1 MNSWLSLFD
10 PTNQDKE
17 AASDDLPSHIEIKDD
32 NGVGHLVNKNQK
44 LPTLGD
50 VVVKNRVMKSYRI
63 KTPW

>member
-32 NGVGHLVNKNQK
+32 NGVGHLVWRIEYEI
-44 LPTLGD
+44 LPG
-50 VVVKNRVMKSYRI
+50 K
-63 KTPW
+63 